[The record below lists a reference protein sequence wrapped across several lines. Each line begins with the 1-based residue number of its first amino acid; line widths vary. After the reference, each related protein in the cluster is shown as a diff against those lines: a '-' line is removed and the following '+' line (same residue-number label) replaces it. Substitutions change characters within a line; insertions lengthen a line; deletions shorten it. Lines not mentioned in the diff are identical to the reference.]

1 MKNRR
6 YFTCPIQALYMIK
19 EFGVKFEM
27 RHTPEQI
34 RDCDL
39 QEEDIFYPFDHLDI
53 RQPEHIESLVEE
65 FENVK
70 KIYVA
75 PKSEAIFEP
84 KERDGI
90 LAYGDTFFSISTEVA
105 ERGIFRHGVI
115 SLDRVQMIDNPQ
127 ITVRDDKHFFM
138 GELENETQH

>member
-6 YFTCPIQALYMIK
+6 YFTCPIQALYMMK
-19 EFGVKFEM
+19 EFRVKFEM

-70 KIYVA
+70 KIYVSLE
-75 PKSEAIFEP
+75 SEAIFEQ
-84 KERDGI
+84 KKGDIGIQQDNGYLAIAEAQEFEDFEATDG
-90 LAYGDTFFSISTEVA
+90 SISPSHYWKIIM
-105 ERGIFRHGVI
+105 R
-115 SLDRVQMIDNPQ
+115 DN
-127 ITVRDDKHFFM
+127 KHFFM
-138 GELENETQH
+138 GELENETQN

>member
-6 YFTCPIQALYMIK
+6 YFTCSIQAIYMAK

-65 FENVK
+65 LENVK

-75 PKSEAIFEP
+75 LKSEAIFEP
-84 KERDGI
+84 NE
-90 LAYGDTFFSISTEVA
+90 GDW
-105 ERGIFRHGVI
+105 GVI
-115 SLDRVQMIDNPQ
+115 KEMPRRFVVFNGVNEWKEKHGGGYRTGIDASK
-127 ITVRDDKHFFM
+127 IIMRDNKHFFM
-138 GELENETQH
+138 GELENER

>member
-6 YFTCPIQALYMIK
+6 YFTCPIKALYMMK
-19 EFGVKFEM
+19 EFRVKFEM

-65 FENVK
+65 LENVK
-70 KIYVA
+70 KIYVSLE
-75 PKSEAIFEP
+75 SEAIFEP
-84 KERDGI
+84 KN
-90 LAYGDTFFSISTEVA
+90 GDV
-105 ERGIFRHGVI
+105 G
-115 SLDRVQMIDNPQ
+115 IDNNGKIMFYPSCWWNLVEQ
-127 ITVRDDKHFFM
+127 KFIKDDEASNIKIIMRYNKHFFM
-138 GELENETQH
+138 GELENEK

>member
-6 YFTCPIQALYMIK
+6 YFTCPIQCLYMMK
-19 EFGVKFEM
+19 EFRVKFEM

-65 FENVK
+65 LENVK

-75 PKSEAIFEP
+75 LKSEAIFEP
-84 KERDGI
+84 KN
-90 LAYGDTFFSISTEVA
+90 GDV
-105 ERGIFRHGVI
+105 G
-115 SLDRVQMIDNPQ
+115 IDNDGKIMFHQ
-127 ITVRDDKHFFM
+127 SCWWNLVEKKFIKYDEASNIKIMMRDNKHFFM
-138 GELENETQH
+138 GELENETQN